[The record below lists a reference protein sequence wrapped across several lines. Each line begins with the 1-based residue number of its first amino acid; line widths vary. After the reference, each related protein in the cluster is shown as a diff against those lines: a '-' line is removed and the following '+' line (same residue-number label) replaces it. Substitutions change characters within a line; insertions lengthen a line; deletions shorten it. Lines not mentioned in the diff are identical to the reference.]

1 MDIYQ
6 EGTKIPGAAHL
17 ISDASISVD
26 RVFDNKDGSP
36 TAPHMSDL
44 LYVHDMRTSQNAT
57 VASRGSRLRRESHD
71 SC

>member
-6 EGTKIPGAAHL
+6 EGTKIAGAAHL

-26 RVFDNKDGSP
+26 RVVDNNDGSP

-44 LYVHDMRTSQNAT
+44 LYVHETEDLTERY
-57 VASRGSRLRRESHD
+57 
-71 SC
+71 SCIQRKQIKKGKS